1 VTNEDKERLM
11 VSDPG
16 GAAMG
21 RLVDAVTLYDQRN
34 EKNKQ
39 AIIAHARRIK
49 ALELA
54 DKRQLEWNHDQED
67 ADEKRNAAIKALEDW
82 REAIDPEDTK
92 PEHKPCP
99 KCGGECIGVNRY
111 GDFRQVTGF
120 AVGCIAC
127 PWPDGKGSVFNT
139 VSEAWAAHDG
149 WTAEDLARDY
159 APGGDLDPD
168 PPSECP
174 VCGGIPGLLGNREL
188 EHEPWCTEERRQDRD
203 KARLWDEH
211 AKYMQ
216 SCGVADAIAER
227 ARGVDGQ
234 PLEWP
239 DVQSAVSYIVNGPEG
254 GE

>member
-1 VTNEDKERLM
+1 MTNEDKERLM

-149 WTAEDLARDY
+149 TDHKPCPKCGGECDVSNSVDSHEEACWEVTCEGDPNCDYGTAGCYDSPALAWAAHDGWTAADLKADY

-168 PPSECP
+168 E
-174 VCGGIPGLLGNREL
+174 
-188 EHEPWCTEERRQDRD
+188 
-203 KARLWDEH
+203 
-211 AKYMQ
+211 
-216 SCGVADAIAER
+216 
-227 ARGVDGQ
+227 
-234 PLEWP
+234 
-239 DVQSAVSYIVNGPEG
+239 GPEG
-254 GE
+254 EKF